1 MVHAPEEMDRKQ
13 VKSIEDS
20 LMDIW
25 DLTNL
30 PFKLFHLNRCLF
42 KAFILPG
49 SGYTIAKAH
58 VVVIPQ
64 IRLMQVL
71 FNYGIS
77 TFQIGFIFPGYS
89 SPIFRHVK
97 KS

>member
-30 PFKLFHLNRCLF
+30 PFKLFHLNRFLF

-58 VVVIPQ
+58 VSCDSANSTDAGSIQ
-64 IRLMQVL
+64 LRHEYFSDWIY
-71 FNYGIS
+71 FSGI
-77 TFQIGFIFPGYS
+77 
-89 SPIFRHVK
+89 
-97 KS
+97 